1 MFTCQKDDTSNDT
14 EKSITIQE
22 PKITTIENFGLTDSR
37 FNSLKEALNLD
48 VYLKSKSALAQ
59 SRTTQDT
66 LGLTI
71 ATDIIK
77 QVTLG
82 DYTSYTME
90 VVQATD
96 STVFYNL
103 TIEYKNGE
111 TGMFLTKYTPTQYWL
126 DNTNESYQGE
136 IETARINELTEY
148 TDVDQMFDEDLV
160 GGDNNTGLG
169 SGVGG
174 SNDNYTPQGSP
185 YYPTDCGGTVIITM
199 ESIPY
204 PCGCGDWPGGNCQGC
219 NNSSPMFPGYTQ
231 VPYYTCIDYGYG
243 NPVDGNTNTTS

>member
-1 MFTCQKDDTSNDT
+1 
-14 EKSITIQE
+14 
-22 PKITTIENFGLTDSR
+22 
-37 FNSLKEALNLD
+37 
-48 VYLKSKSALAQ
+48 
-59 SRTTQDT
+59 
-66 LGLTI
+66 
-71 ATDIIK
+71 
-77 QVTLG
+77 
-82 DYTSYTME
+82 
-90 VVQATD
+90 
-96 STVFYNL
+96 
-103 TIEYKNGE
+103 
-111 TGMFLTKYTPTQYWL
+111 
-126 DNTNESYQGE
+126 
-136 IETARINELTEY
+136 
-148 TDVDQMFDEDLV
+148 MFDEDLV

>member
-1 MFTCQKDDTSNDT
+1 VFTCQKDDTSNDT

-126 DNTNESYQGE
+126 DNTNESYQG
-136 IETARINELTEY
+136 
-148 TDVDQMFDEDLV
+148 
-160 GGDNNTGLG
+160 
-169 SGVGG
+169 
-174 SNDNYTPQGSP
+174 
-185 YYPTDCGGTVIITM
+185 
-199 ESIPY
+199 
-204 PCGCGDWPGGNCQGC
+204 
-219 NNSSPMFPGYTQ
+219 
-231 VPYYTCIDYGYG
+231 
-243 NPVDGNTNTTS
+243 